1 MANFDLGITA
11 EGHTMTDEPR
21 RIAHR
26 THGETKG
33 PMTRLVGPSDLGR
46 LTKPFVLLYYISLPP
61 GKHLPS
67 DLHAHSGIASVSMLI
82 DGSLHLRD
90 SRDAPATLESGGMEW
105 ISSGSGIWHGG
116 PSTVSGHLR
125 GFQMWVS
132 LPPPLEL
139 SEPREQFLLPHE
151 VPEAGPVRI
160 LLGRYGQ
167 LESPFATPSP
177 MTYLHVRLTAG
188 ERWRYEPPRDHDV
201 LWIALYS
208 GSLEAGRSAIGEGEL
223 VIFEEGKQAVDF
235 VAHGPCGFVLGSA
248 LQSPYDVVESFNSV
262 HTSAAALQRA
272 QAQIRHLAERLREQ
286 GRLKA

>member
-1 MANFDLGITA
+1 MANFNLRMTA
-11 EGHTMTDEPR
+11 EAYTIMDGPR

-33 PMTRLVGPSDLGR
+33 PMTRLVTPSELGR
-46 LTKPFVLLYYISLPP
+46 LIKPFVLLYYINLAP
-61 GKHLPS
+61 GTPLPS
-67 DLHAHSGIASVSMLI
+67 DLHAHSGIGSVSMVI

-90 SRDAPATLESGGMEW
+90 SRDAPATVESGGMEW
-105 ISSGSGIWHGG
+105 ISSGSGLWHGG

-132 LPPPLEL
+132 LPPQLEL
-139 SEPREQFLLPHE
+139 SEPRELFLLPHE

-160 LLGRYGQ
+160 LMGRYGK

-177 MTYLHVRLTAG
+177 MTYLHVRLAAG
-188 ERWRYEPPRDHDV
+188 ERWRYEPPRDHGV

-208 GSLEAGRSAIGEGEL
+208 GSLDAARNAVGEGEL
-223 VIFEEGKQAVDF
+223 VIFEEGKQPVDF
-235 VAHGPCGFVLGSA
+235 VAHESCGFVLGSA
-248 LQSPYDVVESFNSV
+248 LRSPYDLLESFNSV
-262 HTSAAALQRA
+262 HTSADAMRRA
-272 QAQIRHLAERLREQ
+272 QAQIGHLANRLREQ